1 MYFFCSAHTPF
12 IIPQYTNLF
21 YQTRYLIGPREPR
34 VRAIELHIFLS
45 SSSFF
50 FIVFRYCFTTVE
62 KRLEPS
68 VLQVIPVVRY
78 DIKQFIA

>member
-34 VRAIELHIFLS
+34 VRAKKTSYFPVIVI
-45 SSSFF
+45 FF